1 MLSSRSLH
9 SDLCADSLVPRTADR
24 YSLTQHFTQ
33 QWLQNGTQCMQQFG
47 DMHLS
52 SASPI
57 LLITTCSYMPNCW
70 LHSHQQQQTP
80 PSGKQAQRTVM
91 ANSICGLHFFTWWY
105 NACWF
110 LQGLGMTTLF
120 CGDGINDLVALASA
134 DVGMAIGATDAS
146 VAAAVCTSQASVAG
160 QHICCTNSKQEQKE
174 NETRKDHTFRRQL
187 NEKPSIIPG
196 CPRIASKIAEES
208 YLPVCHEAAVCCKRH
223 VCTSHAVLG

>member
-1 MLSSRSLH
+1 
-9 SDLCADSLVPRTADR
+9 
-24 YSLTQHFTQ
+24 
-33 QWLQNGTQCMQQFG
+33 
-47 DMHLS
+47 
-52 SASPI
+52 
-57 LLITTCSYMPNCW
+57 MPNCW
-70 LHSHQQQQTP
+70 LHSHQQQQTH

-160 QHICCTNSKQEQKE
+160 QHICCTNSKQEQKMKPE
-174 NETRKDHTFRRQL
+174 KTILFGVNLMRSQALYRAAHTLQAR
-187 NEKPSIIPG
+187 
-196 CPRIASKIAEES
+196 
-208 YLPVCHEAAVCCKRH
+208 
-223 VCTSHAVLG
+223 